1 MEDSLK
7 SQIIKR
13 IVSRRPNATTTTIK
27 TYASLIHNLVK
38 TYDESAKLVPWD
50 WLDNQAGDVA
60 SFMNTFYSDKPITTI
75 KTILS
80 ALYSITGNEIYHTE
94 MMALSQKISKAVA
107 KQEKTQKQEDNWM
120 SFEQVERTVKSVHQ
134 IAKRFLNSKTP
145 LTPEEL
151 QVAQE
156 YIILCLTTGIFIPPR
171 RTKDWTDMKLRGQKT
186 GKHDT
191 PEHNY
196 IRGDTI
202 HFINYKTAKAYGE
215 QTVEMP
221 TALKRILT
229 KWKKINPH
237 QWLLVMSDGAQM
249 TNVRLNQILNKI
261 FQRNISTSML
271 RHIYISDKMGGMPAL
286 QDMKDL
292 AEHMGHSVMQQMEYI
307 KR

>member
-1 MEDSLK
+1 MDDSLK
-7 SQIIKR
+7 DQIIKR
-13 IVSRRPNATTTTIK
+13 IVARRPKATISTIK
-27 TYASLIHNLVK
+27 TYASLIHNLIK
-38 TYDESAKLVPWD
+38 THDENAKLVPWD
-50 WLDNQAGDVA
+50 WLENEAGDVA
-60 SFMNTFYSDKPITTI
+60 NFIQVFYADKPITTV

-94 MMALSQKISKAVA
+94 MMALSQKISKIVA

-120 SFEQVERTVKSVHQ
+120 SFEQVERTVKAIHQ
-134 IAKRFLNSKTP
+134 VAKRYLNSKTP
-145 LTPEEL
+145 LTPSEL
-151 QVAQE
+151 QIAQE
-156 YIILCLTTGIFIPPR
+156 YVILCLTTGIYIPPR
-171 RTKDWTDMKLRGQKT
+171 RSSDWTDMMLRGQKT
-186 GKHDT
+186 GKNDK

-196 IRGDTI
+196 IKGDII
-202 HFINYKTAKAYGE
+202 HFLNYKTSKAYGE

-237 QWLLVMSDGAQM
+237 EWLLVTTDGKQM

-271 RHIYISDKMGGMPAL
+271 RHIYISEKMGGLPLL

-292 AEHMGHSVMQQMEYI
+292 AEDMGHSVLQQMEYY